1 LPGGC
6 GIRFFTT
13 ENLVH
18 YLLKERK
25 IQMNVKT
32 FESLILCLWNK
43 KKRNADVML
52 ATVYLNACGKLFCC
66 VIA

>member
-32 FESLILCLWNK
+32 FECHLFYAYGIRRKGMQMLCRQLFILMH
-43 KKRNADVML
+43 AESFSV
-52 ATVYLNACGKLFCC
+52 VS
-66 VIA
+66 